1 MLIIGG
7 SRSGKANSLFNPKN
21 HQPDF
26 DIIYLYAQDPYEA
39 KKYLLINQHKCTG
52 LKPFN
57 DSKDFIEYSN
67 EVGDIYKNIEEYN
80 SNNQRK

>member
-1 MLIIGG
+1 M
-7 SRSGKANSLFNPKN
+7 
-21 HQPDF
+21 
-26 DIIYLYAQDPYEA
+26 IYLYAQDPYEA

-67 EVGDIYKNIEEYN
+67 EVGDI
-80 SNNQRK
+80 